1 MDRKVAAKEFHSVA
15 IVTNDTYLFDYPH
28 HDMMQ
33 RFRCVKYRYSWHM
46 VLLSFAF
53 QKLPALIVWF
63 LTARLNTI
71 FYAIALRP
79 LFLLFE
85 TFS

>member
-1 MDRKVAAKEFHSVA
+1 MARKVAANKLHFVA
-15 IVTNDTYLFDYPH
+15 IFPNDTSLFDYPH
-28 HDMMQ
+28 HYMMQ
-33 RFRCVKYRYSWHM
+33 RSRCVKSRSSWHM
-46 VLLSFAF
+46 AHLSFAF